1 MVEAENLFDQKL
13 TAMAVQLSS
22 VPLRTTNNAP
32 APDDENMV
40 FQLFN
45 EDGKLVWHSV
55 HAPDQ
60 YIAANEGFS
69 ENNFDGFRWRTLSY
83 FNFVNG
89 HRIMIAERVDLRYR
103 LAESVILESIIP
115 VVVVLP
121 IAGLLIWLIIGHGLK
136 SLAILAGIL
145 RRKAADDLSA
155 VDVGRAPDELMPVI
169 ESVNSLLR
177 RLSASFER
185 ERRFSADAAHELRTP
200 ISAIKI
206 HLHNLRDEYGKDNES
221 LRSLEFDVDR
231 LAHLVEQML
240 LLHRTTPDHY
250 PAKFEGLSLAALTRE
265 IIAERYT
272 DFVNK
277 DQTIELHGDEGE
289 VNGDRF
295 ALGILLL
302 NLLSNASR
310 YTQAGGVIQV
320 RIANLKNSTR
330 LSVVDNGPG
339 ISADVQARVFE
350 RFYRAGGDR
359 HSSGVS
365 GCGLGLS
372 IAEHIAE
379 LHGASIS
386 MTVGD
391 NNCGLA
397 VMVDF
402 PAKNSKN
409 DLTLGGYGEQK

>member
-1 MVEAENLFDQKL
+1 M
-13 TAMAVQLSS
+13 
-22 VPLRTTNNAP
+22 
-32 APDDENMV
+32 
-40 FQLFN
+40 
-45 EDGKLVWHSV
+45 
-55 HAPDQ
+55 
-60 YIAANEGFS
+60 
-69 ENNFDGFRWRTLSY
+69 
-83 FNFVNG
+83 
-89 HRIMIAERVDLRYR
+89 
-103 LAESVILESIIP
+103 
-115 VVVVLP
+115 
-121 IAGLLIWLIIGHGLK
+121 
-136 SLAILAGIL
+136 
-145 RRKAADDLSA
+145 
-155 VDVGRAPDELMPVI
+155 
-169 ESVNSLLR
+169 
-177 RLSASFER
+177 
-185 ERRFSADAAHELRTP
+185 
-200 ISAIKI
+200 
-206 HLHNLRDEYGKDNES
+206 RDEYGKDNES

-302 NLLSNASR
+302 NLLSNASK
-310 YTQAGGVIQV
+310 YTQAAGIIQV
-320 RIANLKNSTR
+320 RIANLKNSIR